1 MVNDYG
7 PDLRRRLRDAGCYFK
22 RTAKGDHEMWYSSP
36 ISRRSFPVDHK
47 IKSRHTANEVLKQA
61 GLRKAF

>member
-7 PDLRRRLRDAGCYFK
+7 PDLRRRLREAGCVFK
-22 RTAKGDHEMWYSSP
+22 RAAKGDHEMWFSP
-36 ISRRSFPVDHK
+36 INKRSFAVDRK

-61 GLRKAF
+61 GLPKAF